1 MKKGAKDRSDYAGQ
15 YRPGNSIV
23 HRLPSGYKLAVSS
36 GLCVVTLA
44 VREPLP
50 LMLAAFLCLAYY
62 FLARLTLQDLW
73 RDTRFFLIQMAILV
87 ALYLHNQGFPEGL
100 WPGIRTSL
108 QILLFFIPGMVFI
121 RTTQASSMMKGLRK
135 IVPFRFLFLFF
146 TSLRFVPLFARELR
160 EIYLAQK
167 LRGAELSPRRVLFPR
182 FWHDLFFCIFM
193 PLIVRALK
201 IADEAALSAQARGMG
216 AFPDRTFY
224 DERELEKHVTLL
236 IGENRGLAS
245 DVIRNGRQG

>member
-1 MKKGAKDRSDYAGQ
+1 MRKGTKDRSDYAGQ

-23 HRLPSGYKLAVSS
+23 HRLPSGFKLALSS
-36 GLCVVTLA
+36 GLCVFTLA
-44 VREPLP
+44 VREPLS
-50 LMLAAFLCLAYY
+50 LMLATMLCLAYY

-73 RDTRFFLIQMAILV
+73 RDIRFFLVQMVMLV

-100 WPGIRTSL
+100 WPGMRTSL

-121 RTTQASSMMKGLRK
+121 RTTQASSMMRGLRN
-135 IVPFRFLFLFF
+135 IIPFRALFLFF

-160 EIYLAQK
+160 EIYMAQK
-167 LRGAELSPRRVLFPR
+167 LRGAEFSLRRVLFPR
-182 FWHDLFFCIFM
+182 FWHDLFFCIFI

-216 AFPDRTFY
+216 AFPGRTFY
-224 DERELEKHVTLL
+224 DERELEKRVALL
-236 IGENRGLAS
+236 MGENRELAS
-245 DVIRNGRQG
+245 NVIQDGQHG